1 MKYAFAVAGGTLAF
15 ALAAVTPSV
24 GGDEKPAGAISA
36 GQVAKDAEKYYGKTV
51 TVHAEVEDVL
61 DGKTITLDEDSL
73 LAGPDV
79 LVLLPAGVATTLT
92 HDQKVTVTGKV
103 RRYVV
108 QELKKDYDW
117 FDDGKL
123 VDVKTK
129 VDWKTRPVII
139 ADEIKI
145 TAKDK

>member
-1 MKYAFAVAGGTLAF
+1 MKNQAIIAGAVFAF
-15 ALAAVTPSV
+15 ALGSV
-24 GGDEKPAGAISA
+24 VPASAGDEKPMGAISA
-36 GQVAKDAEKYYGKTV
+36 GKVAKDPEKYYGKTV

-61 DGKTITLDEDSL
+61 DSKHITLDEDAL

-129 VDWKTRPVII
+129 VDWKTRPVIV
-139 ADEIKI
+139 ADEIKV
-145 TAKDK
+145 TTKDK